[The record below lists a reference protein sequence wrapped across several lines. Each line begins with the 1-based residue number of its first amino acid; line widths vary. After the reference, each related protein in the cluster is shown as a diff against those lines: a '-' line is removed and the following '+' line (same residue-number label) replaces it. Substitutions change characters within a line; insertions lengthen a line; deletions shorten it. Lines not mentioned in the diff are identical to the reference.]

1 MKRYSAGALPGV
13 LLVLIAFQALPAL
26 GATANSKACVAAQKK
41 VAKEQANLDGV
52 QQSIDSKQ
60 RALPNCTVSSLCTR
74 FRLDLKALAKLK
86 ARHQKRIAK
95 FTAAKDKACKVS

>member
-1 MKRYSAGALPGV
+1 MKRYSAVAFAGV
-13 LLVLIAFQALPAL
+13 LFVLVAFRAPPAFA
-26 GATANSKACVAAQKK
+26 ATDSKACVAAQKK
-41 VAKEQANLDGV
+41 LAKEQRNLDGV

-74 FRLDLKALAKLK
+74 FRIDLKALGKLK

-95 FTAAKDKACKVS
+95 FTAAKDNACKVS

>member
-1 MKRYSAGALPGV
+1 
-13 LLVLIAFQALPAL
+13 
-26 GATANSKACVAAQKK
+26 
-41 VAKEQANLDGV
+41 V

-74 FRLDLKALAKLK
+74 FRIDLKALGKLK

-95 FTAAKDKACKVS
+95 FTAAKDNACKVS